1 VSASARVLI
10 GLVVAA
16 LVADAWL
23 AYRNINVMLA
33 GERSITESYLRLNTL
48 QRVLAAVTDAETGQ
62 RGFLLTGDEE
72 YLAPYN
78 DTRAAIETDLR
89 ELKRRWPDTAGGD
102 LDALDRLVR
111 SKIGELERTIALR
124 RQGRPTTAE
133 GMVRSGHGKAQMDT
147 IRAVVETLRLG
158 EQDRLARATVRSA
171 RSRQTAFNT
180 AAFATSIA
188 LVAVLL
194 YLTLLRRD
202 LAQRSRLADERAE
215 LLRREQDARSQAE
228 TANRL
233 KDDFLAT
240 LSHELRNPLHAV
252 VGWLQI
258 MRQRPD
264 DHALH
269 VRAMETVER
278 NARALQR
285 MIEDLL
291 DASRASRGKLDLS
304 IAPTAIGTLVTA
316 VLETVRPSAASRG
329 VGLTEHLAAA
339 DVVVNGD
346 YDRLA
351 QVVINLVT
359 NAIKF
364 TPQGGHVDVSLTR
377 EDDMVVIGVQ
387 DTGRG
392 ISPEA
397 LPLVFEAFRQAG
409 PQIPGWEGGLGLGLS
424 IAKHIVE
431 LHGGTIT
438 AASGGIDKGALFLV
452 RLPSARLGA
461 ASEPNAVVQDA
472 RS

>member
-1 VSASARVLI
+1 VSASVRVLI

-23 AYRNINVMLA
+23 AYRNISVLLSE
-33 GERSITESYLRLNTL
+33 ERSITDSYLRLNTL
-48 QRVLAAVTDAETGQ
+48 QRTLSAVTDAETGQ
-62 RGFLLTGDEE
+62 RGFLITGDEE
-72 YLAPYN
+72 YLAPYY
-78 DTRAAIETDLR
+78 DARAAIEADLQA
-89 ELKRRWPDTAGGD
+89 LKRLWPDSAGGD
-102 LDALDRLVR
+102 LDALEPLVR
-111 SKIGELERTIALR
+111 SKLTELERTIALR
-124 RQGRPTTAE
+124 RQGRPMTAE
-133 GMVRSGHGKAQMDT
+133 SLVRTGHGKAQMDT
-147 IRAVVETLRLG
+147 IRAVVETLRSG
-158 EQDRLARATVRSA
+158 EQERLATATVRSA
-171 RSRQTAFNT
+171 RSRQTAFVT
-180 AAFATSIA
+180 AAFATSVA
-188 LVAVLL
+188 LVAILL
-194 YLTLLRRD
+194 CLTLLRRD
-202 LAQRSRLADERAE
+202 LEHRSRLADERAE

-264 DHALH
+264 DHGLH

-291 DASRASRGKLDLS
+291 DASRASRGKLELT
-304 IAPTAIGTLVTA
+304 IAPTAIGSLVSA

-329 VGLTEHLAAA
+329 VVLMEHLAAA

-364 TPQGGHVDVSLTR
+364 TPEGGRVDLSLTR

-392 ISPEA
+392 ISPDT
-397 LPLVFEAFRQAG
+397 LPLVFEAFRQTG
-409 PQIPGWEGGLGLGLS
+409 PLVPGWEGGLGLGLS
-424 IAKHIVE
+424 IARHIVE

-438 AASGGIDKGALFLV
+438 AASAGIDKGALFVV
-452 RLPSARLGA
+452 RLPAARLGA
-461 ASEPNAVVQDA
+461 ASQPEAVIHETH
-472 RS
+472 S

>member
-1 VSASARVLI
+1 VLI

-452 RLPSARLGA
+452 RLPSARLGT

>member
-1 VSASARVLI
+1 VSPSVRVLI

-23 AYRNINVMLA
+23 AYRNITVLLSE
-33 GERSITESYLRLNTL
+33 ERSITDSYLRLNTL
-48 QRVLAAVTDAETGQ
+48 QGVLSAVTDGETGQ
-62 RGFLLTGDEE
+62 RGFLITGDEE
-72 YLAPYN
+72 YLAPYY
-78 DTRAAIETDLR
+78 DAHAAIDTDLR
-89 ELKRRWPDTAGGD
+89 ELKRLWPDTAGGD
-102 LDALDRLVR
+102 LDELDRLVR
-111 SKIGELERTIALR
+111 SKLGELERTIALR
-124 RQGRPTTAE
+124 RQGKPATAE
-133 GMVRSGHGKAQMDT
+133 SMVRSGHGKAQMDT
-147 IRAVVETLRLG
+147 IRAVVETLRSG
-158 EQDRLARATVRSA
+158 EQERLARATVRSA
-171 RSRQTAFNT
+171 RSRQTAFIT

-194 YLTLLRRD
+194 CLSLLRRD
-202 LAQRSRLADERAE
+202 LERRSRLADERAE

-264 DHALH
+264 DRALH
-269 VRAMETVER
+269 LRAMETVER

-291 DASRASRGKLDLS
+291 DASRASRGKLELS
-304 IAPTAIGTLVTA
+304 IAPTAISTLVTS

-329 VGLTEHLAAA
+329 VSLTEHLVAA

-364 TPQGGHVDVSLTR
+364 TPEGGRVDVSLTR
-377 EDDMVVIGVQ
+377 EEDMVVIGVE

-392 ISPEA
+392 ISPEG
-397 LPLVFEAFRQAG
+397 LPQVFEAFRQTG
-409 PQIPGWEGGLGLGLS
+409 PQVPGWEGGLGLGLS

-438 AASGGIDKGALFLV
+438 AVSSGIGKGALFVV

-461 ASEPNAVVQDA
+461 ATEPAAVVQDA
-472 RS
+472 HS